1 MEKSWWILLALKLIG
16 RVLVLSDD
24 DGENGRK
31 RGFFKRERGGV
42 GQGKVEV
49 GKAKLERMRRRGS
62 ERWRWVY
69 EEIISSMEKKKKKEN
84 DDRW

>member
-1 MEKSWWILLALKLIG
+1 M
-16 RVLVLSDD
+16 
-24 DGENGRK
+24 
-31 RGFFKRERGGV
+31 
-42 GQGKVEV
+42 EV